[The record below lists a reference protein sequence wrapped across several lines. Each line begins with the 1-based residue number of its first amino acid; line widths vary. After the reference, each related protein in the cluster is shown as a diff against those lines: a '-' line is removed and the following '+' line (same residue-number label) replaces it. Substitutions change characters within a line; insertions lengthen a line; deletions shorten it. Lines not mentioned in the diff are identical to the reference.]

1 MKSDEADLLLKA
13 TLESEKNERI
23 RIAADLHD
31 GVSGDLNAIKN
42 YLAILERTGA
52 IDGNQEIFKEI
63 KESISAALEN
73 TRLTSYKLMPP
84 LLETFGLVATLE
96 DYLGQLSKKTSISF
110 TVSDVEGGFE
120 LPTYVAYELYRVI
133 QEFTTNMI
141 KNGSAR
147 NCWLTFYSIEGVN
160 CIEIV
165 DDGISFDFI
174 NLLQHSKGTGIKN
187 INSRLKIIEAVLQQR
202 NVIEGNHF
210 LITLK
215 K

>member
-1 MKSDEADLLLKA
+1 MKRDEADLLLKA
-13 TLESEKNERI
+13 SLESEKNERI

-52 IDGNQEIFKEI
+52 IDANQEIFIEI
-63 KESISAALEN
+63 KESISAAIEN

-84 LLETFGLVATLE
+84 LLETFGLVATIE
-96 DYLGQLSKKTSISF
+96 DYFVQLSKKTSISF
-110 TVSDVEGGFE
+110 TVSGVEGVFE

-141 KNGSAR
+141 KYGSVR
-147 NCWLTFYSIEGVN
+147 NCLLAFYSIEGIRY
-160 CIEIV
+160 IEIV
-165 DDGISFDFI
+165 DDGVSFDFM

-187 INSRLKIIEAVLQQR
+187 ISSRLKIIEAVLQQR
-202 NVIEGNHF
+202 NATEGNHF